1 MHQGADGSLSEDHI
15 NILSAGS
22 LDVQGPA
29 GPWGL
34 GAGWECGVLGPWEG
48 AGAAPRPPG
57 PCSPRLQSPPG
68 PRRCTRPPGH
78 PATSYHISCPASLPP
93 TRPTAPSRD
102 HQAPPLLQASS
113 VARASWQHCCLVT
126 GIHLTSLSGFI
137 HANPCLL
144 TDLPVSNET

>member
-78 PATSYHISCPASLPP
+78 PATRPPPITSAVRPPSLPP
-93 TRPTAPSRD
+93 GP
-102 HQAPPLLQASS
+102 PPLVGTTRHRLFSRPQVLPGPRGSTAAWS
-113 VARASWQHCCLVT
+113 LVYT
-126 GIHLTSLSGFI
+126 
-137 HANPCLL
+137 
-144 TDLPVSNET
+144 